1 MRIKALWF
9 LLIMT
14 VSLTLT
20 LACGPGEQPAAES
33 QGPPSPGAAQTTDAM
48 TPAGSSESAGG
59 AAGAETTGTSSPM
72 TDNSSMPLAANPS
85 TGSQGTVPGQ
95 PAVQQ
100 PTSVPA
106 APAEAEPEPTAE
118 PTPTPFRPSAEGD
131 RAILAELYHATNG
144 DSWADNENW
153 LSEQPLGEWYGVDT
167 EGDRVV
173 GLDLAANDLSGTLP
187 ARLWL
192 MNQLRELYLE
202 DNELTGE
209 IPKLEEGE
217 TPENYRYPR
226 ITIID
231 LAGNQL
237 SGCVPALVTEA
248 VGTNSADYGSLE
260 RCPHRDR
267 QALEAFYNS
276 TGGPNWTNQENW
288 LTDAALW
295 EWYGVSATPDGK
307 VTGLFLEVNNNL
319 NGPIP
324 PEIGKLE
331 DLEILQIAS
340 KYDRDYRDAWRN
352 YYDAK
357 MEGRDILPLLAEV
370 KGNRII
376 GPLPQELFT
385 LKKLR
390 ILSLKTTGLTGQLP
404 AELAKLESLE
414 TLVLE
419 DNLFEGRIPPEFQSF
434 QSLTEL
440 NLSSNLLSEEI
451 PPELGSMKQLLILNL
466 SANQL
471 SGTIPQELGNLPALT
486 DDNNE
491 VLGTIALGNNQLTGQ
506 IPPSLGNLIGLRYL
520 GLSRNQLTGEIP
532 RELEKLDSLLLLVL
546 AYNMLSGE
554 IPRELAE
561 MNNLQELYLYENML
575 SGEIPRELEKL
586 DSLLLL
592 VLAYNMLSGEIPREL
607 AKMDHLREL
616 NLSDNMLSGKL
627 PRQLASM
634 EYLGILD
641 VSNNQLTGD
650 IPAEFAERE
659 RFELRTHNN
668 NFNN

>member
-1 MRIKALWF
+1 MRPCIIIT
-9 LLIMT
+9 LLAI
-14 VSLTLT
+14 LTITMLG
-20 LACGPGEQPAAES
+20 CGATDEPAAENP
-33 QGPPSPGAAQTTDAM
+33 GPPSPGAAQTTDVM

-59 AAGAETTGTSSPM
+59 AAGAETTGTSSPR
-72 TDNSSMPLAANPS
+72 TDNSSMPLTADPATGIQDAVPVNPA

-100 PTSVPA
+100 PTSVPP

-118 PTPTPFRPSAEGD
+118 QTPPPTMAPTPTPFRPSAEGD

-192 MNQLRELYLE
+192 MSHLRELYLE

-217 TPENYRYPR
+217 TPRNYRYPR

-231 LAGNQL
+231 LSSNQL
-237 SGCVPALVTEA
+237 SGCVPALVAEA
-248 VGTNSADYGSLE
+248 VGTNSADYGPLE
-260 RCPHRDR
+260 RCPDRDR
-267 QALEAFYNS
+267 QALEAFYHS
-276 TGGPNWTNQENW
+276 TGGPNWTNQGNW
-288 LTDAALW
+288 LTDAPISH
-295 EWYGVSATPDGK
+295 WYGVQATPDGK
-307 VTGLFLEVNNNL
+307 VTGLFLEENNNL

-331 DLEILQIAS
+331 DLETLRIAS
-340 KYDRDYRDAWRN
+340 KYDRDYQDAWRN

-357 MEGRDILPLLAEV
+357 SEGRDVLPWLAEAQ
-370 KGNRII
+370 GNRIT
-376 GPLPQELFT
+376 GPFPQELFT

-404 AELAKLESLE
+404 AELAKLESLV
-414 TLVLE
+414 TLVLS

-434 QSLTEL
+434 QSLIEL
-440 NLSSNLLSEEI
+440 NLSLNLLSEEI

-466 SANQL
+466 SRNQL

-486 DDNNE
+486 DYNDQY
-491 VLGTIALGNNQLTGQ
+491 LGVISLGYNQLTGQ
-506 IPPSLGNLIGLRYL
+506 IPPSLGNLIGLG
-520 GLSRNQLTGEIP
+520 GLYLTG
-532 RELEKLDSLLLLVL
+532 
-546 AYNMLSGE
+546 NMLSGE
-554 IPRELAE
+554 IPRELAK
-561 MNNLQELYLYENML
+561 LDKLGKLYLA
-575 SGEIPRELEKL
+575 G
-586 DSLLLL
+586 
-592 VLAYNMLSGEIPREL
+592 NMLSGEIPREL
-607 AKMDHLREL
+607 AKMDYLQHLW
-616 NLSDNMLSGKL
+616 LSHNMLSGEL
-627 PRQLASM
+627 PRQLAGM
-634 EYLGILD
+634 ENLHH
-641 VSNNQLTGD
+641 S
-650 IPAEFAERE
+650 
-659 RFELRTHNN
+659 
-668 NFNN
+668 

>member
-1 MRIKALWF
+1 MRTKALWF

-20 LACGPGEQPAAES
+20 LACGTADEPAAES
-33 QGPPSPGAAQTTDAM
+33 PGPPSPGAAQTTDAI
-48 TPAGSSESAGG
+48 TPAGSGESAGG
-59 AAGAETTGTSSPM
+59 AAGAETTGTSSPR
-72 TDNSSMPLAANPS
+72 TDNSSMPLTVNPA
-85 TGSQGTVPGQ
+85 TGSQDSLTVNPSAGTQDAVPGQ

-100 PTSVPA
+100 PTSVPP

-153 LSEQPLGEWYGVDT
+153 LSEQPLGEWYGVGT

-173 GLDLAANDLSGTLP
+173 RLDLAANDLSGTLP

-192 MNQLRELYLE
+192 MNELRQLYLE

-209 IPKLEEGE
+209 IPKLEESE
-217 TPENYRYPR
+217 TPENYRFPQM
-226 ITIID
+226 TSID

-237 SGCVPALVTEA
+237 SGCVPVLVTEM
-248 VGTNSADYGSLE
+248 VGTNSADYGPLE

-276 TGGPNWTNQENW
+276 TGGPNWTNQWNW
-288 LTDAALW
+288 LTDAPISQW
-295 EWYGVSATPDGK
+295 GGVRATPDGK
-307 VTGLFLEVNNNL
+307 VTRLFLNVNNNL

-331 DLEILQIAS
+331 DLEILEIAS
-340 KYDRDYRDAWRN
+340 KYDRDYQDAWRR
-352 YYDAK
+352 YGSDK
-357 MEGRDILPLLAEV
+357 REGKDILPVLAEV
-370 KGNRII
+370 KGNRIT

-414 TLVLE
+414 TLVLS

-440 NLSSNLLSEEI
+440 NLSRNLLSEEI
-451 PPELGSMKQLLILNL
+451 PPELGSMKQLLILIL
-466 SANQL
+466 STNQL

-491 VLGTIALGNNQLTGQ
+491 VLGTINLGDNQLTGQ
-506 IPPSLGNLIGLRYL
+506 IPPSLGNLKGLKDL
-520 GLSRNQLTGEIP
+520 GLSGNQLTGQIP
-532 RELEKLDSLLLLVL
+532 PSLGNLKR
-546 AYNMLSGE
+546 LSG
-554 IPRELAE
+554 
-561 MNNLQELYLYENML
+561 LYLT
-575 SGEIPRELEKL
+575 G
-586 DSLLLL
+586 
-592 VLAYNMLSGEIPREL
+592 NMLSGEIPREL
-607 AKMDHLREL
+607 AKMDNLGEL
-616 NLSDNMLSGKL
+616 FLAGNMLSGEIPRELAKMDYLQHLWLSHNMLSGEL
-627 PRQLASM
+627 PRQLAGM
-634 EYLGILD
+634 ENLNLLEIN
-641 VSNNQLTGD
+641 NNQLTGD
-650 IPAEFAERE
+650 IPAEFAENKGLKLTA
-659 RFELRTHNN
+659 FEN

>member
-1 MRIKALWF
+1 MRTKALWF

-20 LACGPGEQPAAES
+20 LACGTADEPAAES
-33 QGPPSPGAAQTTDAM
+33 PGPPSPGVAQTTDAI

-59 AAGAETTGTSSPM
+59 AVGAETTGTSSPR
-72 TDNSSMPLAANPS
+72 TDNSSMPLAANPA

-100 PTSVPA
+100 PTSVPP

-118 PTPTPFRPSAEGD
+118 PTPPPTMAPTPTPFRPSAEGD

-167 EGDRVV
+167 ERDRVV

-192 MNQLRELYLE
+192 MNHLRELYLE

-217 TPENYRYPR
+217 TPGNYWFPQ

-231 LAGNQL
+231 LSSNQL
-237 SGCVPALVTEA
+237 SGCVPGLVAEV
-248 VGTNSADYGSLE
+248 VGTNSADYGPLE
-260 RCPHRDR
+260 RCPDRDR

-276 TGGPNWTNQENW
+276 TGGPNWTNQGNW
-288 LTDAALW
+288 LTDAPIS
-295 EWYGVSATPDGK
+295 EWVGVRATPDGK

-340 KYDRDYRDAWRN
+340 KAGRN

-357 MEGRDILPLLAEV
+357 SEGRDVLPSLTEV
-370 KGNRII
+370 KGNRITS
-376 GPLPQELFT
+376 PLPQELFT

-419 DNLFEGRIPPEFQSF
+419 DNLFEGRIPPEFQNF

-440 NLSSNLLSEEI
+440 NLGWNFLSEEI
-451 PPELGSMKQLLILNL
+451 PPELGSMKQLVKLNL
-466 SANQL
+466 SANPL
-471 SGTIPQELGNLPALT
+471 S
-486 DDNNE
+486 
-491 VLGTIALGNNQLTGQ
+491 GQ
-506 IPPSLGNLIGLRYL
+506 IPPSLGNLKGLGELR
-520 GLSRNQLTGEIP
+520 LSGNQLTGEIP
-532 RELEKLDSLLLLVL
+532 RELANMDNLRTLDL
-546 AYNMLSGE
+546 
-554 IPRELAE
+554 RW
-561 MNNLQELYLYENML
+561 
-575 SGEIPRELEKL
+575 
-586 DSLLLL
+586 
-592 VLAYNMLSGEIPREL
+592 NMLSGEIPREL
-607 AKMDHLREL
+607 AKLDNLFEL
-616 NLSDNMLSGKL
+616 DLSRNMLSGEL
-627 PRQLASM
+627 PRQLARM
-634 EYLGILD
+634 ESLRILN
-641 VSNNQLTGD
+641 VAYNQLTGD
-650 IPAEFAERE
+650 IPAAFAEHE
-659 RFELRTHNN
+659 YLHLYTDNN